1 MVFEG
6 RGPLIQPARKLSS
19 LVSPVGPRR
28 PRPPFQCQCQSPSCL
43 RQVGYGVPVL
53 TENDLL
59 VLHDVPAEDKVGAA
73 RLAGRLVEGG
83 ATCARTEAGKV
94 LH

>member
-1 MVFEG
+1 M
-6 RGPLIQPARKLSS
+6 
-19 LVSPVGPRR
+19 
-28 PRPPFQCQCQSPSCL
+28 
-43 RQVGYGVPVL
+43 PVL